1 MKLRRCVSSKSNR
14 NRVWRMTVSY
24 YDKQECRIVSI
35 SKDGDAFTLYVDVYS
50 VGLACDEYEYSG
62 IIEYNDITIF
72 DPTKSVEDVK
82 R

>member
-14 NRVWRMTVSY
+14 NRVWRMIVSN

-35 SKDGDAFTLYVDVYS
+35 SKEGDVFTLYVDVYS
-50 VGLACDEYEYSG
+50 VGMSYNEYEYSG
-62 IIEYNDITIF
+62 IIEYKDITVF
-72 DPTKSVEDVK
+72 DPNKSVEDVK